1 MLSALDI
8 TGFLCTCKPLGTN
21 HPLLELYNDQ
31 VALPIYSGSY
41 YKTGTTYICIIT
53 IISFYQKN
61 FGHYLV
67 SLCSGEQDKNTRLFP
82 KMLLHSSRTT
92 FIEKLYYT
100 DPRYPALLSAWD
112 LLQYFHSSWHH
123 QS

>member
-53 IISFYQKN
+53 IVLFYPKN

-67 SLCSGEQDKNTRLFP
+67 GLCSGEQDKNTRLFP
-82 KMLLHSSRTT
+82 KMLLHDG
-92 FIEKLYYT
+92 FLF
-100 DPRYPALLSAWD
+100 SAVRLNILTCFRAAD
-112 LLQYFHSSWHH
+112 MMVSYFPPFVLQY
-123 QS
+123 